1 MSSKSFK
8 VSREELER
16 MIQICEN
23 VEKRGLDPFTVNVRA
38 LLEKLRRL
46 LEEGGDLEHYIL
58 DAETMYRIAA
68 LIALQHR
75 WLRER
80 AQSLFIDAQM
90 VQTRLMALDSKSIV
104 RAFLKAWRPIIS
116 LEQITI
122 HRLRQGVEHFLS
134 LPPRAGSRSLGWK
147 VSQRE
152 VEHARG
158 SLELEEELSEKLKQ
172 LHHELI
178 QRYELEGEMDYWEFV
193 RGKSFEEMFERAYL
207 LSFLITNG
215 YVDVRRNPLKS
226 EIRLVPAREKSERKR
241 PASLVITLRSW
252 GEHE

>member
-16 MIQICEN
+16 VIQICEN
-23 VEKRGLDPFTVNVRA
+23 VEKRGLDPFTVNIRA

-68 LIALQHR
+68 LIALQHK

-90 VQTRLMALDSKSIV
+90 IQTRLMALDNKSIV

-134 LPPRAGSRSLGWK
+134 LPPRAGGRSVGWK

-152 VEHARG
+152 VEHVRG
-158 SLELEEELSEKLKQ
+158 SLELEEELSEKLEQ
-172 LHHELI
+172 LHRELI
-178 QRYELEGEMDYWEFV
+178 QRYELEGEIDYWEFV
-193 RGKSFEEMFERAYL
+193 QGKSFEETFERSYL

-215 YVDVRRNPLKS
+215 YVDVKRNPLKN
-226 EIRLVPAREKSERKR
+226 EIKLVPRREKSERRR
-241 PASLVITLRSW
+241 PASLVITLRS
-252 GEHE
+252 